1 MPWKDLRF
9 CLRIN
14 SRFLCLFFPL
24 CLTLWAI
31 LTPRWLLEFSA
42 PYLSFGNWSQQS
54 RKRVHRVESANSELL
69 MIYDAIMERFEI
81 LLPSTPW
88 HCYSHSCLRLFLDF
102 VRHSS
107 FLCLTLW
114 AICWLWDCSV
124 SIPYFLCN
132 WGSWQSRNRAFS
144 WIKEILGFC
153 FPTSG
158 LIFSFPVSLCQMELS
173 S

>member
-1 MPWKDLRF
+1 MSVDFDIWWTPYF
-9 CLRIN
+9 CCTTIFHGLWCHGRIWGFAWGL
-14 SRFLCLFFPL
+14 FLDFCAFFSL

-88 HCYSHSCLRLFLDF
+88 HCYSHSCLRVISWFRASFFFLVLDIVSNLLALGLQCFHTLFF
-102 VRHSS
+102 VQLR
-107 FLCLTLW
+107 
-114 AICWLWDCSV
+114 
-124 SIPYFLCN
+124 
-132 WGSWQSRNRAFS
+132 
-144 WIKEILGFC
+144 
-153 FPTSG
+153 
-158 LIFSFPVSLCQMELS
+158 
-173 S
+173 